1 MNKYPPRWPTI
12 FKYHFHEIF
21 WIRILL
27 FTLLPNLS
35 EILIKYFS
43 NPPIHKRF
51 IITIRLHSSEENEGI
66 EKTRVWREGKG
77 KQAGREGERE
87 VSIFMERKASG
98 GDEARRCALDWP
110 PLSQIWNYCPGQQ
123 PLSKDRLTSDLERGT
138 TAWLMRL
145 HRGLPL
151 PLRRLTKWNT
161 PTWNTP
167 SREQADVTKSMFP
180 SSFSFLPSF
189 LPFPTKK
196 SSFPSARILLPFPLD
211 VCKNRGGDIDLFESR
226 LWLEQIREDYIY
238 IGWIEFI

>member
-1 MNKYPPRWPTI
+1 MNEYPPRWPTI

-43 NPPIHKRF
+43 NPPIHKWF

-66 EKTRVWREGKG
+66 GKTRVWREGKG

-145 HRGLPL
+145 HRGLP
-151 PLRRLTKWNT
+151 
-161 PTWNTP
+161 
-167 SREQADVTKSMFP
+167 P
-180 SSFSFLPSF
+180 SSSSNQMKYTHVKYTLAGTSWCHEINVPFFLFLPSF
-189 LPFPTKK
+189 LPSFPNEEIIFSIGENS
-196 SSFPSARILLPFPLD
+196 SSFPPRCMQKQGRRHWFIRVEIVTRADSW
-211 VCKNRGGDIDLFESR
+211 R
-226 LWLEQIREDYIY
+226 LYIY
-238 IGWIEFI
+238 WIKFI

>member
-1 MNKYPPRWPTI
+1 M
-12 FKYHFHEIF
+12 
-21 WIRILL
+21 
-27 FTLLPNLS
+27 
-35 EILIKYFS
+35 
-43 NPPIHKRF
+43 IHNNHPSPFFRRKR
-51 IITIRLHSSEENEGI
+51 RNREDACLKGGKR
-66 EKTRVWREGKG
+66 KT
-77 KQAGREGERE
+77 GREGERE

-189 LPFPTKK
+189 LPSFPNEEIIFSIGENS
-196 SSFPSARILLPFPLD
+196 SSFPPRCMQKQGRRHWFIRVEIVTRADSW
-211 VCKNRGGDIDLFESR
+211 R
-226 LWLEQIREDYIY
+226 LYIY
-238 IGWIEFI
+238 IYWLDWIYLIEK